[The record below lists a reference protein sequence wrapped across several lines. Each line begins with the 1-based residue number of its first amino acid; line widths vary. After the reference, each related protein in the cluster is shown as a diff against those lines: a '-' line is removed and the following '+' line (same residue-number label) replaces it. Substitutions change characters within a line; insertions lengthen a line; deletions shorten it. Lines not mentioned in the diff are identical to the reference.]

1 MRSKALHRARI
12 AAAGALLASSLS
24 CGESVSPL
32 DPVGP
37 GPDDELLLDVRLATP
52 ATTTVGG
59 FLTVIVTNASPETI
73 GWFTCEEWIE
83 RGVGTSWAR
92 PEFEFAVIPCQQVL
106 ATVAPGGSLQFQRV
120 LSSQITPGRY
130 RVRLPLAA
138 LVPGQPSPGIAT
150 SSSFEIVAQ

>member
-12 AAAGALLASSLS
+12 AAAAALLASSLS

-37 GPDDELLLDVRLATP
+37 GPDDELLFDVRLATP
-52 ATTTVGG
+52 AATTVGG

-73 GWFTCEEWIE
+73 GWFTCQEWIE
-83 RGVGTSWAR
+83 RGVGSSWAR
-92 PEFEFAVIPCQQVL
+92 PQFEFAVVPCQQVL
-106 ATVAPGGSLQFQRV
+106 ATVAPSTSLQFQRV
-120 LSSQITPGRY
+120 LSSQISPGRY

-150 SSSFEIVAQ
+150 SSPFEIVAQ